1 VIGRFFGEQ
10 SPADSFTQET
20 TSRSS
25 AASKAGVQE
34 NRPMGSRIVV
44 CVLFLF
50 LWFLTGCGSVG
61 ASHVNSTPTP
71 TPSPTATPSPTP
83 TTVPAADHVFVIL
96 LENHAFAQV
105 IGSPAM
111 PYLNSLATQHA
122 LATNYFANTHPSIG
136 NYFML
141 TTGNIETNND
151 AFTGTDSSDSI
162 PRAFAAAGK
171 TWKAYME
178 SLPFVGYT
186 GDDVY
191 PYFKHHD
198 PFVYLTDVLNSSAET
213 GDVVPFSQLA
223 SDLGAG
229 SLPNF
234 AFIAPNA
241 EDDAHDC
248 PGGGSLC
255 LDTDKLAA
263 ADTWLKNNID
273 PLIKSPALANSVFI
287 IVFDESL
294 DVDVLNGGGKVAWVM
309 AGSHVKAGF
318 KSTTFYQHQST
329 LRLALDLL
337 RVSDHPGNSAT
348 APTMGEFFQ

>member
-1 VIGRFFGEQ
+1 
-10 SPADSFTQET
+10 
-20 TSRSS
+20 
-25 AASKAGVQE
+25 
-34 NRPMGSRIVV
+34 
-44 CVLFLF
+44 
-50 LWFLTGCGSVG
+50 
-61 ASHVNSTPTP
+61 
-71 TPSPTATPSPTP
+71 
-83 TTVPAADHVFVIL
+83 VFVVV
-96 LENHAFAQV
+96 LENHGFSQV
-105 IGSPAM
+105 IGNSSM
-111 PYLNSLATQHA
+111 PFLNSLATQHA

-151 AFTGTDSSDSI
+151 AFTGTVSANNI

-178 SLPFVGYT
+178 SLPSTGYT
-186 GDDVY
+186 GGDVY

-213 GDVVPFSQLA
+213 ANVVPFTQLA
-223 SDLGAG
+223 SDLSAGAV
-229 SLPNF
+229 PDY

-248 PGGGSLC
+248 PTGGSVC
-255 LDTDKLAA
+255 PDSDKLTA
-263 ADTWLKNNID
+263 ADNWLKNNID
-273 PLIKSPALANSVFI
+273 PLIKSAALANSVFI

-294 DVDVLNGGGKVAWVM
+294 DTDLVNGGGKVAMVM

-329 LRLALDLL
+329 LRLVMDLL
-337 RVSDHPGNSAT
+337 RVADHPGNSAT
-348 APTMGEFFQ
+348 APTMQEFFQ